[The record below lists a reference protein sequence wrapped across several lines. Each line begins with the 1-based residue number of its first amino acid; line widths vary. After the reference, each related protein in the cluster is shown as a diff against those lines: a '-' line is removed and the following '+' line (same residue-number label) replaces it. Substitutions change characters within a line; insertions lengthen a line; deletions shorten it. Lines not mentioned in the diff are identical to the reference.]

1 LLSKN
6 VTFCT
11 FDNRHFRIKLVK
23 NTAFSAD
30 SIGGTMK
37 KISIVGA
44 GNTGS
49 TAAHWIAER
58 ELADVVLLDVVE
70 GMPQGK
76 SLDLLEAMPIIGKD
90 AHVVGTN
97 NYEDTKGSDI
107 IIITAGLA
115 RKPGMSRDDLLKTNA
130 EIVGKAAT
138 ETLKYSPDAFYI
150 VLTNPLDTMAYLTMK
165 KTGLPRER
173 VIGQAGILDSARMR
187 AFVAM
192 ETGVSVENINCYVLG
207 GHGDEMVP
215 LTRHS
220 NVAGIPLKEYLPADK
235 LEAIVNRTRK
245 GGGEIVNLLKTGSAY
260 YAPSMACV
268 QMADAI
274 LKDKK
279 LIVPCAAYMNGEY
292 GLNDMYFGVPV
303 VLGAGGMERIVE
315 YKFDAE
321 EKAMFEKSAASVKE
335 THEALKSLVT
345 L

>member
-1 LLSKN
+1 
-6 VTFCT
+6 
-11 FDNRHFRIKLVK
+11 
-23 NTAFSAD
+23 
-30 SIGGTMK
+30 MK
-37 KISIVGA
+37 KVSIIGA
-44 GNTGS
+44 GNTGA
-49 TAAHWIAER
+49 TAAHWLAER
-58 ELADVVLLDVVE
+58 ELADIVLVDVVE

-76 SLDLLEAMPIIGKD
+76 SLDMAEAMPIIGKD
-90 AHVVGTN
+90 VKVIGTN
-97 NYEDTKGSDI
+97 NYADTKDSDI
-107 IIITAGLA
+107 IIITAGVA
-115 RKPGMSRDDLLKTNA
+115 RKPGMSRDDLLKINA
-130 EIVGKAAT
+130 EIVGNAAK
-138 ETLKYSPDAFYI
+138 ETLKYSPNAIFI

-165 KTGLPRER
+165 VTKLPRER

-220 NVAGIPLKEYLPADK
+220 NVAGIPLNEYLPADK

-268 QMADAI
+268 QMAEAI

-279 LIVPCAAYMNGEY
+279 LIVPCAAYMDGEY
-292 GLNDMYFGVPV
+292 GLSDMYFGVPV
-303 VLGAGGMERIVE
+303 VLGAKGIERIVE
-315 YKFDAE
+315 YKFDDA
-321 EKAMFEKSAASVKE
+321 EKANFEKSAASVKE

>member
-1 LLSKN
+1 
-6 VTFCT
+6 
-11 FDNRHFRIKLVK
+11 
-23 NTAFSAD
+23 
-30 SIGGTMK
+30 MK

-44 GNTGS
+44 GNTGA
-49 TAAHWIAER
+49 TAAHWISER
-58 ELADVVLLDVVE
+58 ELADVVLMDVVE

-76 SLDLLEAMPIIGKD
+76 SLDMLEAMPIIGKD
-90 AHVVGTN
+90 SKIMGTN
-97 NYEDTKGSDI
+97 NFEDTKNSDI
-107 IIITAGLA
+107 IIITAGIA
-115 RKPGMSRDDLLKTNA
+115 RKPGMSREDLLKTNA

-138 ETLKYSPDAFYI
+138 ETLKYSPDAIYI

-165 KTGLPRER
+165 MTGLPRER

-187 AFVAM
+187 AFVAL

-220 NVAGIPLKEYLPADK
+220 NIAGIPLRDYLPADK

-245 GGGEIVNLLKTGSAY
+245 GGGEIVNLLKTGSAF
-260 YAPSMACV
+260 YAPSAACV
-268 QMADAI
+268 QMAEAI
-274 LKDKK
+274 LKNKK

-303 VLGAGGMERIVE
+303 MLGRNGMEKIIE
-315 YKFDAE
+315 YKFDDE

-335 THEALKSLVT
+335 THEALKSLVK

>member
-1 LLSKN
+1 MN
-6 VTFCT
+6 
-11 FDNRHFRIKLVK
+11 
-23 NTAFSAD
+23 
-30 SIGGTMK
+30 
-37 KISIVGA
+37 KISIIGA
-44 GNTGS
+44 GMTGA
-49 TAAHWIAER
+49 TATHWLAER
-58 ELADVVLLDVVE
+58 ELADLVLVDIVE

-76 SLDLLEAMPIIGKD
+76 ALDLLQAMPIIAKD
-90 AHVVGTN
+90 VNVVGSN
-97 NYEDTKGSDI
+97 DYAATKGSDI
-107 IIITAGLA
+107 IIITAGLP

-138 ETLKYSPDAFYI
+138 ETLKHSPDAIYI
-150 VLTNPLDTMAYLTMK
+150 VLANPLDTMAYLTMK
-165 KTGLPRER
+165 MTGLPRER

-192 ETGVSVENINCYVLG
+192 ETGVSVENIDCYVLG

-220 NVAGIPLKEYLPADK
+220 NIAGIPLRDYLPADK

-245 GGGEIVNLLKTGSAY
+245 GGGEIVNLLKTGSAF
-260 YAPSMACV
+260 YAPSAACV
-268 QMADAI
+268 QMAEAI
-274 LKDKK
+274 LKNKK

-303 VLGAGGMERIVE
+303 MLGRNGMEKIIE
-315 YKFDAE
+315 YKFDDE

-335 THEALKSLVT
+335 THEALKSLVK